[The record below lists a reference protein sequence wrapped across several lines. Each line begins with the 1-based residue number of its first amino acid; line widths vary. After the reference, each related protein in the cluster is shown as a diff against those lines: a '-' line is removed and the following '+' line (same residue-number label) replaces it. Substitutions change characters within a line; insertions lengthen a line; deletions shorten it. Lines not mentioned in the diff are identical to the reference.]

1 MVTWTLLKR
10 QLVLPGGLR
19 LWVTLASLSF
29 VAWSL
34 AGHLAGLRQ
43 LTISGRGWWWL
54 LFGLGL
60 SWASLVVNALA
71 WRVLVAWLGHGAEA
85 VDLVALHLRSNL
97 LKYLPG
103 GVWHF
108 VDRLRELQPR
118 IGTNRALV
126 SVLLEPL
133 LMAVAA
139 LLWLPAGG
147 WQAGLG
153 LLAPL
158 PALLLL
164 PRWREQ
170 LLRRLEQGKWQQL
183 QRIFGAEG
191 LEPPDPKHLG
201 SGRSGYPWAPLGMEM
216 LFVLSRFSGFWCCV
230 QTFGLGFSHSPGFWL
245 AGFALAWTVGLV
257 VPAAPGGLGV
267 FEAVLILRLGAQ
279 VPEAPLLA
287 LALSYRLIVSIADLL
302 AAGAVV
308 LDQRQPVIARLR
320 GPAPDGR

>member
-1 MVTWTLLKR
+1 MAMVMWKLRDWKPA
-10 QLVLPGGLR
+10 LPGGLR
-19 LWVTLASLSF
+19 LWVTLASLTF
-29 VAWSL
+29 VAWTL
-34 AGHLAGLRQ
+34 AGHLSGLQQLSIAGR
-43 LTISGRGWWWL
+43 SWWWL
-54 LFGLGL
+54 LLGLGL

-71 WRVLVAWLGHGAEA
+71 WRVLVAWLGHGAES

-108 VDRLRELQPR
+108 VDRLRVLQPR
-118 IGTNRALV
+118 IGTNRALA

-133 LMAVAA
+133 LMVVAA

-147 WQAGLG
+147 WQAGVA

-164 PRWREQ
+164 PRWREP
-170 LLRRLEQGKWQQL
+170 LLQRLERGKWKQL
-183 QRIFGAEG
+183 QRFFGAEG
-191 LEPPDPKHLG
+191 LEALDPEHLG
-201 SGRSGYPWAPLGMEM
+201 SGRSGYPWVPLGMEL
-216 LFVLSRFSGFWCCV
+216 LFVFCRFAGFWCCV
-230 QTFGLGFSHSPGFWL
+230 QAFGLRLNHAPGFWL
-245 AGFALAWTVGLV
+245 AGFALAWAVGLV

-267 FEAVLILRLGAQ
+267 FEAVLILRLGAL

-287 LALSYRLIVSIADLL
+287 VTLTYRLIVTGADAL

-308 LDQRQPVIARLR
+308 LDRRQALTSRFRQPGEV
-320 GPAPDGR
+320 